1 MKTVY
6 FISSRSCSSDE
17 EKYKN
22 HLLYIPNMSQ
32 DGYIYLD
39 KTDYWGQIKSF
50 ASDENKINEIE
61 DKVIRRLLR
70 ISQNSSS
77 PDDSF
82 IQLIEEN
89 RARLVET
96 GIICSDV
103 PQPFKVVYKLN
114 TLDADKQWEWVLFSV
129 HEICDSDNQAD
140 VDKIRPL
147 WCNLLIQYILNKIP
161 ETENIHLFLHD
172 KDIEGFD
179 GQTQQLIDGIEKCK
193 AKGLIS
199 TDVEKAIGKRHLTIT
214 FFKHSRT
221 SCVMDVIGSNTR
233 KIEDRIKELQDDF
246 EVAFKNMKGLN
257 ELKRLA
263 NERKNEIEKKRKE
276 KNNQA
281 K

>member
-17 EKYKN
+17 EKYKK

-39 KTDYWGQIKSF
+39 KTNYWGQIKSF
-50 ASDENKINEIE
+50 ASDENKIKKIE

-89 RARLVET
+89 RARLIET

-103 PQPFKVVYKLN
+103 PQPFKVVYKFN
-114 TLDADKQWEWVLFSV
+114 TSDSDKTLDWVLFSV
-129 HEICDSDNQAD
+129 HEICDSDNKAD
-140 VDKIRPL
+140 VKKVRAL

-179 GQTQQLIDGIEKCK
+179 GQTQQLIDGVEKCRK
-193 AKGLIS
+193 KGLIS
-199 TDVEKAIGKRHLTIT
+199 ADVEKAIGKRYLTIT

-221 SCVMDVIGSNTR
+221 SCIMDVIGPDER
-233 KIEDRIKELQDDF
+233 IIDDRIKDLQRGFEL
-246 EVAFKNMKGLN
+246 AFNNMRGIN

-263 NERKNEIEKKRKE
+263 NDRKNEIEKKKKE
-276 KNNQA
+276 ENNQA

>member
-17 EKYKN
+17 EKYKK

-50 ASDENKINEIE
+50 ASDENKIKKIE

-89 RARLVET
+89 RARLIET

-103 PQPFKVVYKLN
+103 PQPFKVVYKFN
-114 TLDADKQWEWVLFSV
+114 TSDSDKTLDWVLFSV
-129 HEICDSDNQAD
+129 HEICDSDNKTD
-140 VDKIRPL
+140 VKKVRAL

-179 GQTQQLIDGIEKCK
+179 GQTQQLIDGVEKCRK
-193 AKGLIS
+193 KGLIS
-199 TDVEKAIGKRHLTIT
+199 ADVEKAIGKRYLTIT

-221 SCVMDVIGSNTR
+221 SCIMDVIGPDER
-233 KIEDRIKELQDDF
+233 IIDDRIKDLQRGFEL
-246 EVAFKNMKGLN
+246 AFNNMRGIN

-263 NERKNEIEKKRKE
+263 NDRKNEIEKKKKE
-276 KNNQA
+276 ENNQA